1 MARASEKVLR
11 KRFITEPLEIQAGNG
26 VTQFDDPTYL
36 GFNIIFDRMSPLFS
50 KETTSHGES
59 ALSYL
64 KQVDLSRAQ
73 RLESFI
79 DGWLQ
84 MADTRSYYYQ
94 EIEGL
99 DEIWNNNIGGGDP
112 FKGSAKD
119 AGVKVKCLEAID
131 LKMTALLSLY
141 REACYDNKY
150 RRIIIPENL
159 RHFNVIIQIVEV
171 RQFKKVMRK
180 LGGKVQYLDER
191 FPGEA
196 MIDGALNNLNP
207 FADPSGQKDSE
218 ITEMNFVND
227 NVSIVS
233 FHLSECEFHP
243 NSGGELF
250 GSGIVANN
258 GANTMASTSFGF
270 NYANMAEVNSF
281 SGLNYIIDG
290 KKKTQTQSKL
300 TRGLN
305 ALGNKEAQQEMLN
318 ELKGQAKEFG
328 SAQFENAA
336 DSLINSAR
344 SIAQGIALGNV
355 YGLVNRL
362 KNTLS
367 NPQALTNIALGGAV
381 AAANQ
386 FGGSVS
392 DQVKALGDN
401 IFPPQSIQTDAGDLG
416 DVFDQA
422 PPGPQSLPGDEN
434 IFN

>member
-1 MARASEKVLR
+1 MARSSEKSLR
-11 KRFITEPLEIQAGNG
+11 KRFISEPLDIQAGNA

-50 KETTSHGES
+50 KETTSVGES

-64 KQVDLSRAQ
+64 KQIDLSRAQ

-79 DGWLQ
+79 DGWLEI
-84 MADTRSYYYQ
+84 ADSRSYYYQ

-99 DEIWNNNIGGGDP
+99 DEIWSNNVAGGDP

-150 RRIIIPENL
+150 RRIVIPENL
-159 RHFNVIIQIVEV
+159 RHFNVIIQVVEV
-171 RQFKKVMRK
+171 RKFKRVMRK

-196 MIDGALNNLNP
+196 MVDGALNNLNP
-207 FADPSGQKDSE
+207 FADNSGQKDSE

-233 FHLSECEFHP
+233 FHLSECEFHA
-243 NSGGELF
+243 NSGSELF
-250 GSGIVANN
+250 AAGTILNN
-258 GANTMASTSFGF
+258 GGNGFAGTSFGF
-270 NYANMAEVNSF
+270 NYANMSEVNSF

-290 KKKTQTQSKL
+290 TKKTQTESKL

-305 ALGNKEAQQEMLN
+305 ALGNKEAQQDLLN

-328 SAQFENAA
+328 SAQFQNAA
-336 DSLINSAR
+336 DSLVDGAR
-344 SIAQGIALGNV
+344 SIAQRIKLGNV
-355 YGLVNRL
+355 YGLGNRL
-362 KNTLS
+362 RATLS
-367 NPQALTNIALGGAV
+367 NPQALSNIAVGGAV
-381 AAANQ
+381 AAANA
-386 FGGSVS
+386 FGGSVM
-392 DQVKALGDN
+392 DNVRALGDN
-401 IFPPQSIQTDAGDLG
+401 IFPPHSVQSESGDLG

-422 PPGPQSLPGDEN
+422 PPGPRPLPGDEN